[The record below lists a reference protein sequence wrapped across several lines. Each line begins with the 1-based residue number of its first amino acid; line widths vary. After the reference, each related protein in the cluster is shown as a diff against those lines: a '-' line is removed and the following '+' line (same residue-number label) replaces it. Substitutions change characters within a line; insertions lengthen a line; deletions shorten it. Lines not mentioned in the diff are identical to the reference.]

1 MLEDQKPRG
10 RPRKWATEAERKRA
24 YRERRAA
31 ELAHPHELREEA
43 KSLRAAA
50 SSARAAE
57 NRAKEQAASWRLR
70 AERAERRT
78 ELARQRTRVA
88 ERAAQRA
95 RAERDQAQRLLR
107 NKMQWSRDAR
117 PLRNDPDS
125 LLALIA
131 DLRREL
137 EEQRRHLARAK
148 QLLAIAEQSDR
159 W

>member
-1 MLEDQKPRG
+1 V
-10 RPRKWATEAERKRA
+10 AN
-24 YRERRAA
+24 
-31 ELAHPHELREEA
+31 
-43 KSLRAAA
+43 
-50 SSARAAE
+50 SARAAE
-57 NRAKEQAASWRLR
+57 KRAAEQAASWRMR

-88 ERAAQRA
+88 ELAAQRA

-131 DLRREL
+131 DLRRQL
-137 EEQRRHLARAK
+137 EEQRHEFAQVK
-148 QLLAIAEQSDR
+148 QLLAIAERSDH